1 MDFWEKEC
9 HSDCTFKQLK
19 LVKMTDISGVP
30 HEMELIKFLLKN
42 SPVLEIMSINP
53 VAFVADRKLNMLI
66 ELLRFRR
73 ASAQAEIVF
82 VQD

>member
-1 MDFWEKEC
+1 
-9 HSDCTFKQLK
+9 
-19 LVKMTDISGVP
+19 MTDMSGVL
-30 HEMELIKFLLKN
+30 HEMELIKFLLKS
-42 SPVLEIMSINP
+42 SPVLEIMSIKP
-53 VAFVADRKLNMLI
+53 CAFVRDTRQNMLIEMWTDTKLNMLI

>member
-1 MDFWEKEC
+1 MKC
-9 HSDCTFKQLK
+9 PSDCSFKQLK

-53 VAFVADRKLNMLI
+53 CAVVADRKLTMLI
-66 ELLRFRR
+66 ELLRFQR

-82 VQD
+82 VEE